1 MPFCCTDALASVSP
15 VQLFFTDFLL
25 NWLVV
30 DSFFELLFFQMFS
43 WLFELSWP
51 EFERVCK
58 VSRANSIWI
67 ELLTQESLLIVRSR
81 TKNYKTLTKSLIGD
95 HVDGEPAGP
104 RRRRRRAHRTRRGS
118 RAPLLGGGRQPRAA
132 GTGQLCPLQFA
143 FPLLVLAT
151 DSSCELVVPI
161 RLNWSCP
168 EWAPTLTTK

>member
-15 VQLFFTDFLL
+15 VQLFFADFLL

-30 DSFFELLFFQMFS
+30 DSSFELLFFQMFS

-81 TKNYKTLTKSLIGD
+81 TKNYKTLTKSSVL
-95 HVDGEPAGP
+95 H
-104 RRRRRRAHRTRRGS
+104 
-118 RAPLLGGGRQPRAA
+118 
-132 GTGQLCPLQFA
+132 
-143 FPLLVLAT
+143 LLVTFESRIVLDVENWVHESIDRKFWGVSFHISYETYLAKIISFKT
-151 DSSCELVVPI
+151 HVSRIRSSLITETY
-161 RLNWSCP
+161 RLHLR
-168 EWAPTLTTK
+168 A